1 MPTDGNMRG
10 QSGGSSSGL
19 AQASTATIASIIY
32 VSASRHFAARAESLD
47 DLEAYDAADSAQRS
61 AIETELQNVALASV
75 MMAYFSVEAL
85 LNEIFLAHSLGM
97 IRNFRGLDASVAA
110 RLSAGW
116 DAGARKLSPPEKAD
130 LALVIADC
138 KPLDWG
144 AGTPQRFGRLHD
156 LRNELVHHK
165 PRWVVHGNSGP
176 ESDNKLERQLHQQFS
191 PTHIWKGRGV
201 PFRWNGCLGGPC
213 ARWAHDTSV
222 AFCAEVCKKL
232 SIQLYWLKA

>member
-10 QSGGSSSGL
+10 QVGGSSSGM
-19 AQASTATIASIIY
+19 AQVSTATSASIIY
-32 VSASRHFAARAESLD
+32 VAASRHFAARAESLD
-47 DLEAYDAADSAQRS
+47 DLATYDAADTAQRS

-75 MMAYFSVEAL
+75 MLAYFGVEAL

-97 IRNFRGLDASVAA
+97 LSNYRGLDAGVAA

-116 DAGARKLSPPEKAD
+116 DAGARKLSPAEKAD

-138 KPLDWG
+138 KPVDWG
-144 AGTPQRFGRLHD
+144 AGAPQRFARLHD
-156 LRNELVHHK
+156 FRNDLVHHK
-165 PRWVVHGNSGP
+165 PQWVVHGDSGP
-176 ESDNKLERQLHQQFS
+176 QSADKLERQLHQQFS
-191 PTHIWKGRGV
+191 PANIWKGRGV

-222 AFCAEVCKKL
+222 AFCAEVCAKL
-232 SIQLYWLKA
+232 GIQLYWLKA